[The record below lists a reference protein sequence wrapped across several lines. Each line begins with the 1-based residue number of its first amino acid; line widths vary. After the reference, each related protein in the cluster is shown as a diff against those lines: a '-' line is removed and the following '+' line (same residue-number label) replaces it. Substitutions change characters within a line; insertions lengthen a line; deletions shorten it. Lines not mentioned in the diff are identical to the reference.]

1 MQGRMSNENTKR
13 VGTIVG
19 GIIVAFVA
27 PMVVLGMLGI
37 GFVLF
42 VYLSQGLT
50 WSAAVEQFTTVLVAY
65 QLYVSLLTIIPLVVG
80 LVGVLKATR
89 RRRND

>member
-1 MQGRMSNENTKR
+1 MKR
-13 VGTIVG
+13 LGTIVG

-27 PMVVLGMLGI
+27 PMVVLGIVGLGY
-37 GFVLF
+37 VLF

-65 QLYVSLLTIIPLVVG
+65 QSYVSLLTIIPLVVG
-80 LVGVLKATR
+80 LVGVFNATR

>member
-1 MQGRMSNENTKR
+1 MSIVKR

-27 PMVVLGMLGI
+27 PMVVLGMVGLGY
-37 GFVLF
+37 VLF

-89 RRRND
+89 RRG

>member
-1 MQGRMSNENTKR
+1 MSNEHMKR

-50 WSAAVEQFTTVLVAY
+50 WSAAVEQSTTVLVAY

-89 RRRND
+89 RRHND

>member
-1 MQGRMSNENTKR
+1 MSNEHLKR

-27 PMVVLGMLGI
+27 PMVVLGIVVLAY
-37 GFVLF
+37 VLF

-50 WSAAVEQFTTVLVAY
+50 WSAAVEQSTTVLIAY
-65 QLYVSLLTIIPLVVG
+65 QSYVSLLTIIPLVVG
-80 LVGVLKATR
+80 LAGVLNTTS